1 MERYKVEF
9 SRQAAKDYKK
19 LPQNY
24 KVLVDL
30 ALARL
35 SEGSA
40 LDVRPIVGQEN
51 IYRLRVGKYRVL
63 FTIIG
68 KTILIAKIGPRGDIY
83 K

>member
-1 MERYKVEF
+1 MGRYKIEF
-9 SRQAAKDYKK
+9 SRRAAKDYKK

-30 ALARL
+30 SLARL

-40 LDVRPIVGQEN
+40 LDVKPIVGEKDV
-51 IYRLRVGKYRVL
+51 YRLRVGKYRVL

-68 KTILIAKIGPRGDIY
+68 KTILIAKIRPRGDIY